1 MKKIVVTAFS
11 AFLILSFISC
21 GSKPAPEETK
31 EPEAPVVTE
40 EVVVEEVEETVEP
53 VDNSLVLQNVDD
65 ARNLAVESGAEE
77 SAADLLKSVD
87 DLFAQIKAKSEEGQ
101 DVSKEAADIANR
113 YSAIASYVKAK
124 NTKQKQIKK

>member
-40 EVVVEEVEETVEP
+40 EVE
-53 VDNSLVLQNVDD
+53 LQ
-65 ARNLAVESGAEE
+65 
-77 SAADLLKSVD
+77 
-87 DLFAQIKAKSEEGQ
+87 
-101 DVSKEAADIANR
+101 
-113 YSAIASYVKAK
+113 
-124 NTKQKQIKK
+124 

>member
-65 ARNLAVESGAEE
+65 ARNLAV
-77 SAADLLKSVD
+77 
-87 DLFAQIKAKSEEGQ
+87 
-101 DVSKEAADIANR
+101 
-113 YSAIASYVKAK
+113 
-124 NTKQKQIKK
+124 